1 MLMFFVVVVVSGDVC
16 FDVVAIVV
24 YFDIDVDEVDVD
36 FDNHVNVD
44 DD

>member
-1 MLMFFVVVVVSGDVC
+1 MLMFFFVVVSGDVS

-24 YFDIDVDEVDVD
+24 YFDIDVDEVDID

>member
-1 MLMFFVVVVVSGDVC
+1 MLMFFVVVVSGDVS

-24 YFDIDVDEVDVD
+24 YFDIDVDIE
-36 FDNHVNVD
+36 FD